1 MVKHKKGNK
10 LNDLVDSFAPVS
22 LDFKAN
28 GLTFGDQEA
37 QILTILNYPPKVGAG
52 WLSRVA
58 AIPGVICSIHIM
70 PTETDQL
77 IQSINKSI
85 GELGG
90 KLQQGGNALTMA
102 RSEQAMKDAQELLR
116 KLDLEQ
122 QQVFDVVVV
131 LMVLAPDK
139 DSLSRRVRQVQA
151 SLAAAGMR
159 ARPAMFLQEQG
170 LLAVGPWAIC
180 PQEIFEMAKR
190 NMPSE
195 TVAASFPF
203 TAAGINDGTGV
214 LLGKD
219 AEGGIVLVHVWARG
233 GDRTNSNLVI
243 MAKPGAGKSFTVKL
257 LTLREWCLGTKFII
271 IDPEREYRDLCR
283 RLNGAWINCGGGK
296 GKINPLQVRDA
307 GLLDDEDDDEE
318 ETDKENDD
326 DVSGQ
331 GYLAFHLQTLRTFFS
346 LYMRDLT
353 DIEKTLLEETLV
365 EVYAGFGVTWDTDPK
380 TVEDWP
386 TTKNLYEKI
395 AEKAKVDPE
404 NYSRLAALLRR
415 TAEGADAGLWA
426 GQTTVSADNDLVVLD
441 VYNLQQASDEVRRA
455 QYFNVLTWAWSK
467 IAEDRETRIVLVV
480 DEAWLLIDPQT
491 PQALQ
496 FLRETSKRIRK
507 YEGGLWVISQNVV
520 DFLDPAVIRF
530 GQAILDNPTY
540 KLLLAQGEKD
550 LEALSQ
556 LMNLSEAETELL
568 ATAKR
573 GEGLFVAG
581 NQRIRLKIEAAP
593 YEMEYL
599 TGGGR

>member
-1 MVKHKKGNK
+1 MRKGAEK
-10 LNDLVDSFAPVS
+10 VNDLVDSFAPVA
-22 LDFKAN
+22 LDFKSSS
-28 GLTFGDQEA
+28 LTFGDQEA
-37 QILTILNYPPKVGAG
+37 QVMVILNYPPKVNAG

-58 AIPGVICSIHIM
+58 AIPGVICSIHVR

-77 IQSINKSI
+77 IQNINKSI

-90 KLQQGGNALTMA
+90 KIEQGGNALTMG
-102 RSEQAMKDAQELLR
+102 RSKQAMEDAQELLR
-116 KLDLEQ
+116 KLDMEQ
-122 QQVFDVVVV
+122 QQVFDMAVV

-139 DSLSRRVRQVQA
+139 DSLARRTRQVQA
-151 SLAAAGMR
+151 SLAASGMR

-233 GDRTNSNLVI
+233 EDRTNSNFVI
-243 MAKPGAGKSFTVKL
+243 MAKSGAGKSFAVKML
-257 LTLREWCLGTKFII
+257 VLREWCQGTKFII
-271 IDPEREYRDLCR
+271 IDPEREYRDLCHQ
-283 RLNGAWINCGGGK
+283 LGGSWVNCGGGK
-296 GKINPLQVRDA
+296 GKINPFQIRDA
-307 GLLDDEDDDEE
+307 GLFDNDEEDD
-318 ETDKENDD
+318 NDD
-326 DVSGQ
+326 DVFGQ
-331 GYLAFHLQTLRTFFS
+331 GPLAFHLQTLRTFFS

-353 DIEKTLLEETLV
+353 DIEKALLEETLV
-365 EVYAGFGVTWDTDPK
+365 EVYVDYGVTWETDPNTIK
-380 TVEDWP
+380 VWP
-386 TTKNLYEKI
+386 TTIELYEKI
-395 AEKAKVDPE
+395 AQKATKDPA
-404 NYSRLAALLRR
+404 NYGRLAALLRR

-426 GQTTVSADNDLVVLD
+426 GQTSVSADNDLVILD

-455 QYFNVLTWAWSK
+455 QYFNILTWAWSK

-507 YEGGLWVISQNVV
+507 YEGALWVISQNVV
-520 DFLDPAVIRF
+520 DFLDRAVIRF

-581 NQRIRLKIEAAP
+581 NQRIRLRVEAAP
-593 YEMEYL
+593 YEMDYL

>member
-1 MVKHKKGNK
+1 MSKKENNRMNE
-10 LNDLVDSFAPVS
+10 LIDSFAPVS

-28 GLTFGDQEA
+28 SLTFGDQEA
-37 QILTILNYPPKVGAG
+37 QVLVILNYPPKVKAG

-58 AIPGVICSIHIM
+58 AIPGVICSIHIT
-70 PTETDQL
+70 PTETDRL
-77 IQSINKSI
+77 IHSINRSI

-90 KLQQGGNALTMA
+90 KIQQGGSALAIA
-102 RSEQAMKDAQELLR
+102 RAEQALKDAQELLR
-116 KLDLEQ
+116 KLDMEQ

-139 DSLSRRVRQVQA
+139 ESLARRVRQVQA

-180 PQEIFEMAKR
+180 PKEIFEMAKR

-219 AEGGIVLVHVWARG
+219 AEGGIVLVNLWARG

-243 MAKPGAGKSFTVKL
+243 LAKSGAGKSFTVKL
-257 LTLREWCLGTKFII
+257 LTKREWALGTKFII
-271 IDPEREYRDLCR
+271 IDPEREYKDLCQK
-283 RLNGAWINCGGGK
+283 LNGAWINCGGGE

-307 GLLDDEDDDEE
+307 GLMHDDED
-318 ETDKENDD
+318 KGD

-331 GYLAFHLQTLRTFFS
+331 GPLAFHLQTLRTFFS

-365 EVYAGFGVTWDTDPK
+365 EVYADFGVTWDTDPK

-404 NYSRLAALLRR
+404 NYSRLAALLKR

-455 QYFNVLTWAWSK
+455 QYFNILTWAWSK

-496 FLRETSKRIRK
+496 FLREAAKRIRK
-507 YEGGLWVISQNVV
+507 YEGALWVISQNVV
-520 DFLDPAVIRF
+520 DFLDPAVVRF

-550 LEALSQ
+550 LEALSK
-556 LMNLSEAETELL
+556 LMNLSEAEIELL

-573 GEGLFVAG
+573 GEGLFIAG
-581 NQRIRLKIEAAP
+581 NQRIKAKVEAAP
-593 YEMEYL
+593 YELEYL

>member
-1 MVKHKKGNK
+1 MAKQTKSNM
-10 LNDLVDSFAPVS
+10 LNDLIDSFAPVS
-22 LDFKAN
+22 LDFRAN

-37 QILTILNYPPKVGAG
+37 QILTILNYPPKVGVG

-58 AIPGVICSIHIM
+58 SIPGVICSIHII

-77 IQSINKSI
+77 IHSINKSI

-90 KLQQGGNALTMA
+90 KIQQGGSALAMA
-102 RSEQAMKDAQELLR
+102 RTEQAMKDAQELLR

-139 DSLSRRVRQVQA
+139 DSLSRKVRQVQA

-159 ARPAMFLQEQG
+159 ARSAMFLQEQG
-170 LLAVGPWAIC
+170 LLAVGPWAVC
-180 PQEIFEMAKR
+180 PREIFNMAKR

-203 TAAGINDGTGV
+203 TQAGINDSSGV

-219 AEGGIVLVHVWARG
+219 AEGGIVLVDVWARG
-233 GDRTNSNLVI
+233 NDRTNSNFVI

-283 RLNGAWINCGGGK
+283 RLNGSWINCGGGE

-307 GLLDDEDDDEE
+307 GLLED
-318 ETDKENDD
+318 ENDN
-326 DVSGQ
+326 SFSRQ
-331 GYLAFHLQTLRTFFS
+331 SYLRFHLQTLRTFFS

-353 DIEKTLLEETLV
+353 DIEKTLLEETLI
-365 EVYAGFGVTWDTDPK
+365 ELYAEFDVTWETDPK
-380 TVEDWP
+380 TVQVWP
-386 TTKNLYEKI
+386 TTKELYDRI
-395 AEKAKVDPE
+395 AQKAIKDPA
-404 NYSRLAALLRR
+404 NYERLAALLKR

-426 GQTTVSADNDLVVLD
+426 GQTSVSAANDLVVLD

>member
-1 MVKHKKGNK
+1 MAKQTKSNM
-10 LNDLVDSFAPVS
+10 LNDLIDSFAPVS
-22 LDFKAN
+22 LDFRAN

-37 QILTILNYPPKVGAG
+37 QILTILNYPPKVGVG

-58 AIPGVICSIHIM
+58 SIPGVICSIHII

-77 IQSINKSI
+77 IHSINKSI

-90 KLQQGGNALTMA
+90 KIQQGGSALAMA
-102 RSEQAMKDAQELLR
+102 RTEQAMKDAQELLR

-139 DSLSRRVRQVQA
+139 DSLSRKVRQVQA

-159 ARPAMFLQEQG
+159 ARSAMFLQEQG
-170 LLAVGPWAIC
+170 LLAVGPWAVC
-180 PQEIFEMAKR
+180 PREIFNMAKR

-203 TAAGINDGTGV
+203 TQAGINDSSGV

-219 AEGGIVLVHVWARG
+219 AEGGIVLVDVWARG
-233 GDRTNSNLVI
+233 NDRTNSNFVI

-257 LTLREWCLGTKFII
+257 LTLREWCIGTKFII

-283 RLNGAWINCGGGK
+283 RLNGSWINCGGGE

-307 GLLDDEDDDEE
+307 GLLED
-318 ETDKENDD
+318 ENDN
-326 DVSGQ
+326 SFSRQ
-331 GYLAFHLQTLRTFFS
+331 SYLRFHLLTLRTFFS

-353 DIEKTLLEETLV
+353 DIEKTLLEETLI
-365 EVYAGFGVTWDTDPK
+365 ELYAEFDVTWETDPK
-380 TVEDWP
+380 TVQVWP
-386 TTKNLYEKI
+386 TTKELYDRI
-395 AEKAKVDPE
+395 AQKAIKDPA
-404 NYSRLAALLRR
+404 NYERLAALLKR

-426 GQTTVSADNDLVVLD
+426 GQTSVSAANDLVVLD